1 MLSHAPK
8 YWLQFTLVFMGYL
21 MAGRLGQATT
31 NIRSSNLGP
40 VWPAYGVALASIL
53 LCGYRI
59 WPAVASAA
67 FVIAFLSPEPYLTA
81 LGQAAGS
88 TLAAVTGVFLLRRL
102 AGFDNSIS
110 RLRDAVALVLLGGLG
125 SAMVSATL
133 GTLVLHASDVHAY
146 SGLAAAWLIY
156 WLGDSTGVLLV
167 TPLILTIP
175 NLFRIRGWGRLA
187 ELGCLLVM
195 LVGACMVV
203 FDDLPIVPV
212 RMLAFAIL
220 PLIIWAAVRFG
231 VGGAALSIFT
241 VASVATVE
249 TALGSGSF
257 ASSTPFVDGVQL
269 DAFFM
274 VLSLTGLTLATLYSE
289 RERAERERAQSLRQQ
304 VAMETRLQNEERLRN
319 SEARL
324 REYERAV
331 EGVEE
336 IIVVVDREYR
346 CVMANQEFLK
356 RRNLTSEEV
365 IGHFVYEFVDQEVYE
380 DLVKPKLDECF
391 QGRVVRFELTTM
403 YPQLGERDL
412 LAAYYPVEG
421 SNGVDRAACIL
432 HDITDRKQAE
442 QVLAGMSR
450 KLIAA
455 QEQERARIGREL
467 HDDINQRL
475 AMMAVELQ
483 VVQNDPSALQNRLQQ
498 LRNEMAEISNDVQ
511 ALSHELHSSKLEY
524 LGVVAGM
531 KSWCNEFAQR
541 QKMEIA
547 CKHDVRS
554 ALSNEIGL
562 CLFRVLQEALH
573 NAVKHSG
580 VKRIDVQLYEDPGE
594 IHLVVRDSGRG
605 FDVAAV
611 KRGKGLGLTSMRERV
626 RLVNGTIAIESKP
639 MGGTTIHVRVPLES
653 EHVAKRQA
661 V

>member
-1 MLSHAPK
+1 VLSHAPK

-442 QVLAGMSR
+442 RVLAGMSR
-450 KLIAA
+450 KLIEA
-455 QEQERARIGREL
+455 QEQERSRIGREL

-531 KSWCNEFAQR
+531 KSWCNEFAER
-541 QKMEIA
+541 QKMEID
-547 CKHDVRS
+547 CKHDVRT

-573 NAVKHSG
+573 NVVKHSG
-580 VKRIDVQLYEDPGE
+580 VKRIAVQLYEDSGE
-594 IHLVVRDSGRG
+594 IHLVVSDLGRG
-605 FDVAAV
+605 FDIAAV
-611 KRGKGLGLTSMRERV
+611 KQGKGSGLTSMRERV
-626 RLVNGTIAIESKP
+626 RLVNGIIAIESKP